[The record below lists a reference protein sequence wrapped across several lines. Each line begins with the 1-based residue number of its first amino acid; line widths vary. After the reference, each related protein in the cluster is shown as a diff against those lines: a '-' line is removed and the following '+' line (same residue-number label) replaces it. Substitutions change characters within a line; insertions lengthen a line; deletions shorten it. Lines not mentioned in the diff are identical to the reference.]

1 MGKRR
6 SFPHCDRC
14 DAEVNPLLYEFCDE
28 MYRTDDGE
36 CVCRECFLSRE
47 REYLELNP
55 REFAELIGV
64 EVIDI
69 LTEEEE

>member
-36 CVCRECFLSRE
+36 CVCRECFLMRE
-47 REYLELNP
+47 REFLELNT

-69 LTEEEE
+69 LTERD